1 MTSNVEEKLSK
12 RRLLLNSF
20 MRMNIPL
27 ERRVYEFC
35 DMFITDGLEYTSDSN
50 LKIEFESYVN
60 QRYWNSYSNNSGTS
74 S

>member
-1 MTSNVEEKLSK
+1 
-12 RRLLLNSF
+12 
-20 MRMNIPL
+20 MNIPL